1 MTEQTVTQTKEVRFA
16 VVMYGGV
23 SLAIYINGVAQE
35 LYNLVRASATRAGAN
50 SARTYLFKDEEL
62 NGAGRIYRK
71 LGEMLDARFVVDIL
85 SGTSAGGI
93 NAVFLAK
100 SLANGET
107 FEQLRDLWIQ
117 EGDIGVL
124 INDRESGLDREGLKF
139 SGEPASLLNS
149 QRMYF
154 KLLYA
159 LDTMNPDRPAE
170 GGHAAGRSPYVDELD
185 LFVTATD
192 IRGLVQK
199 TNLLGGTADEY
210 RYKNVFRFHY
220 ATAEAAGG
228 EDVNDFKPA
237 NNPFLAFAARCTS
250 AFPFAFEPMRL
261 GDVKAVVATPAFRK
275 NYTYD
280 PALWKAFYKDY
291 LQEGDSSTGGG
302 EGFETRS
309 FGDGGYLDNKPFSY
323 VTETLLRRRA
333 DLPVDRKLI
342 YIEPAPEHPVDKDV
356 DVRPDALQNV
366 AAALLALPR
375 YETIREDLQVILERN
390 KMIER
395 VGTIMAHIRHASR
408 ASLNKNVNAWQRGGA
423 EWAKKYLD
431 EQVLGWYGPGYA
443 AYHQLRVASL
453 LDDLGS
459 AFVRAMSLEENSEAA
474 RSFRQETLEGWRK
487 AYYRIDPQAKDKR
500 KSENDL
506 LFRLDIS
513 WRIRRLQF
521 MQNLIDDLLN
531 GLSEPAPGM
540 DQAAHRETQTRAREI
555 VRDSKGKESDWP
567 FEEDAEARSAYRQML
582 LWVKARFNEA
592 YKDLRASGRLLRS
605 RGILADIEKG
615 GERGAGDE
623 NLLAYGEQLRAL
635 KEALESQA
643 ADESVYA
650 RLEDLSTALASAE
663 ARPKVRGAVRAML
676 SANARLCKQILG
688 LEPAPPELPDPFSE
702 EAARPSTL
710 KTALSRARASLGYYY
725 DRFEYYDMLTFPLFF
740 GTEVGESD
748 VVEIIRVSP
757 EDAPS
762 LRPGSQKLAG
772 TKLGNF
778 GAFFVRGWRENDILW
793 GRLDGAECL
802 INALLPGEEH
812 AADRAILTREAHQAI
827 LEETFLGADQKQ
839 LFESLQSGELGDP
852 DGVKAALSRALG
864 GQSGLLERF
873 RRDYTVDLNFPP
885 ETTLKVS
892 ARASRVTGKMLAEL
906 SSKYP
911 AALSSPAG
919 MVARLGQV
927 FNGLV
932 QLALPQSL
940 PNLIFNSLVWLLYPI
955 ELLLALGGRVFGL
968 PDVSI
973 LGAIA
978 LGVTIAAHLGV
989 LYLQAIL
996 KRNLPALRL
1005 VHGLIKILAV
1015 LLVAALVALVYLGL
1029 VYLGVLDLPQG
1040 ALGTWLR
1047 GLQGR

>member
-1 MTEQTVTQTKEVRFA
+1 MTDQTVSQSKEVRFA

-35 LYNLVRASATRAGAN
+35 LYNLVRASATKPGGDH
-50 SARTYLFKDEEL
+50 TKKYLFPDEEL
-62 NGAGRIYRK
+62 SGAGKVYRQ
-71 LGEMLDARFVVDIL
+71 LSEMLNSRFVVDIL

-100 SLANGET
+100 ALANGET

-159 LDTMNPDRPAE
+159 LDTMNPDRPPE
-170 GGHAAGRSPYVDELD
+170 GGAPAARSPYVDELD

-199 TNLLGGTADEY
+199 IRLAGGTTEEF
-210 RYKNVFRFHY
+210 RYKNVFRFRY
-220 ATAEAAGG
+220 ATADAAGG
-228 EDVNDFKPA
+228 EDVNDFKA
-237 NNPFLAFAARCTS
+237 KNNPFLAFAARCTS

-261 GDVKAVVATPAFRK
+261 GDVQAVVATPAFRK

-280 PALWKAFYKDY
+280 PALWKRFYKDY
-291 LQEGDSSTGGG
+291 LQNGDST
-302 EGFETRS
+302 EQDLGFEKRS

-342 YIEPAPEHPVDKDV
+342 YVEPAPEHPADKDV

-366 AAALLALPR
+366 AAALLTLPR
-375 YETIREDLQVILERN
+375 YETIREDLGVIVERN

-395 VGTIMAHIRHASR
+395 VETIMAHIRHVSR
-408 ASLNKNVNAWQRGGA
+408 ASLNKNVKAWQLAGS
-423 EWAKKYLD
+423 EWAKRYLD
-431 EQVLGWYGPGYA
+431 ERVLGWYGPGYA

-453 LDDLGS
+453 LDELGS
-459 AFVRAMSLEENSEAA
+459 GLARAMGLEENSEQA
-474 RSFRQETLEGWRK
+474 RSFRQRALEGWRR
-487 AYYRIDPQAKDKR
+487 AYYRVDPKAKDER

-521 MQNLIDDLLN
+521 VQNLIDDLLN
-531 GLSEPAPGM
+531 GLSESAPGM
-540 DQAAHRETQTRAREI
+540 DEISFEEARTRAREI
-555 VRDSKGKESDWP
+555 VHDCEGKETTWP
-567 FEEDAEARSAYRQML
+567 FDGDPEDRSAYRHML
-582 LWVKARFNEA
+582 LWLKARFNEA

-605 RGILADIEKG
+605 RSILTTIEKG
-615 GERGAGDE
+615 EKADWDE
-623 NLLAYGEQLRAL
+623 NLQAYGEQLRAL
-635 KEALESQA
+635 KEALDNE
-643 ADESVYA
+643 ADDQTVYA
-650 RLEDLSTALASAE
+650 RMEDLSTALASGE
-663 ARPKVRGAVRAML
+663 ANPQPPQVKGAVRTML

-688 LEPAPPELPDPFSE
+688 QEPAPPELPDPFSE
-702 EAARPSTL
+702 ETASPPTL
-710 KTALSRARASLGYYY
+710 KAALSRARACLGYYY
-725 DRFEYYDMLTFPLFF
+725 NRFEYYDMLTFPLFF

-748 VVEIIRVSP
+748 VVEIIRISP

-762 LRPGSQKLAG
+762 IRPGSQKLAG

-802 INALLPGEEH
+802 INALLPGDGH
-812 AADRAILTREAHQAI
+812 AADRAALTKEAHQSI
-827 LEETFLGADQKQ
+827 LEETFLGADQKR
-839 LFESLQSGELGDP
+839 LFESLKSEELGDP
-852 DGVKAALSRALG
+852 DEVKATISRALG
-864 GQSGLLERF
+864 GASGILERF
-873 RRDYTVDLNFPP
+873 KLDYKVDPNFPP
-885 ETTLKVS
+885 ETTLRIS
-892 ARASRVTGKMLAEL
+892 SRASRVTGKMLAEL

-919 MVARLGQV
+919 MVARLG
-927 FNGLV
+927 
-932 QLALPQSL
+932 
-940 PNLIFNSLVWLLYPI
+940 
-955 ELLLALGGRVFGL
+955 
-968 PDVSI
+968 
-973 LGAIA
+973 
-978 LGVTIAAHLGV
+978 V
-989 LYLQAIL
+989 LYLQAVL
-996 KRNLPALRL
+996 KRNLPALRF
-1005 VHGLIKILAV
+1005 VHGLIKLLAV
-1015 LLVAALVALVYLGL
+1015 LVVATLVFLVYLGL
-1029 VYLGVLDLPQG
+1029 VYLGFLQLPPG

-1047 GLQGR
+1047 GISGQ